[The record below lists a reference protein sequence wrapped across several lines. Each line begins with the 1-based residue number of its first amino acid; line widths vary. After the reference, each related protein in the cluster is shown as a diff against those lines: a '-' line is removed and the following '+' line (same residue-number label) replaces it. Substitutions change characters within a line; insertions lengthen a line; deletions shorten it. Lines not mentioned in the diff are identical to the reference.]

1 MGSRAIYEFLDCT
14 SPSPQ
19 EYGDARAQMSSNWRT
34 LRPSGG
40 TSLHLSRKKRRQ
52 LSLELSHVVA
62 AQSHPSSPTAK
73 MASPSTPPSTDSPL
87 DNSIQHHVY
96 PGLPHPQSVAD
107 TRLKT
112 LLRLLKGY
120 SSLSAPTL
128 LQPLSPHFTH
138 EVLPQSLGMPVRGK
152 EDFAHHAAMVFSAF
166 QSFEMKPTELWEDP
180 DRGGVILRCAME
192 GILKTKEKPDG
203 EKKESKAKD
212 GEAEV
217 QAKKDIT
224 PHMDTEDVYN
234 PDGDLSNIF
243 GDLAESPDIPETLL
257 SPITEVTEPGPEI
270 PPLSFDLSN
279 TSRLS
284 QEEED
289 EPTSSSP
296 PTSLED
302 AYPSPPSPSPPI
314 QEEPSSQEDD
324 DPSTDKIHWNNE
336 CLLIISF
343 TPCGSQISKI
353 QEFVDSAKAVEMK
366 KKHAPKGFDE
376 ASAPPPPTYKPAT
389 YLDLDTLKLKD
400 GGCPGSR
407 VHHHHHHY
415 IPHMRHSSV
424 TVTELPPSPVQSLDS
439 SEGGN
444 PGGSPSKVL
453 GCETLHT
460 HRHGHQLGMDRPVQ
474 CPMPMNGLNS
484 LDTSDTFSTTTG
496 YPSSNQNSPPR
507 YLVDCEAEGSPA
519 SPSASASCGYAE
531 AESTP
536 KWKKL
541 RFATT
546 KSTSPAKGPEALD
559 FGSGHIHVKNS
570 GLWPSSGDPAFV
582 DHEHGSGERKG
593 WSGAIVDTIEVINHF
608 VPPKLL
614 PVELDGRTGQ
624 VAVKREWVSGA
635 ATFAAGVALGKFWFG
650 GGGRGGG
657 RVG

>member
-1 MGSRAIYEFLDCT
+1 
-14 SPSPQ
+14 
-19 EYGDARAQMSSNWRT
+19 
-34 LRPSGG
+34 
-40 TSLHLSRKKRRQ
+40 
-52 LSLELSHVVA
+52 
-62 AQSHPSSPTAK
+62 
-73 MASPSTPPSTDSPL
+73 MASPSTPPSTDPTL
-87 DNSIQHHVY
+87 DHSIQHHVY
-96 PGLPHPQSVAD
+96 SGLPHPQSIAD

-112 LLRLLKGY
+112 LRRLLEGY

-128 LQPLSPHFTH
+128 LQPLSPNFTH

-166 QSFEMKPTELWEDP
+166 QSFEMKPTELWEDS

-234 PDGDLSNIF
+234 PDGDLSNIL

-257 SPITEVTEPGPEI
+257 SPITEVTEPGSEI

-279 TSRLS
+279 PSRLS
-284 QEEED
+284 REEED

-314 QEEPSSQEDD
+314 LEEPSSQEDE

-400 GGCPGSR
+400 GGL
-407 VHHHHHHY
+407 
-415 IPHMRHSSV
+415 I
-424 TVTELPPSPVQSLDS
+424 
-439 SEGGN
+439 
-444 PGGSPSKVL
+444 

-484 LDTSDTFSTTTG
+484 LDTSDTFITTTG

-507 YLVDCEAEGSPA
+507 YLVDCEAGGSPA

-546 KSTSPAKGPEALD
+546 KSTSPAEGEGSEALD
-559 FGSGHIHVKNS
+559 SGSRSGSGHVHVHVNNS

-582 DHEHGSGERKG
+582 NHEHGSGERKG
-593 WSGAIVDTIEVINHF
+593 WSGAIVDTIEVINQF
-608 VPPKLL
+608 MPPKLL

-635 ATFAAGVALGKFWFG
+635 ATFAAGVALGKLWFGG
-650 GGGRGGG
+650 GGGRGGR